1 VNPSAFVSTEIDHV
15 ASRSYERGG
24 LAPWQLRLSTKIM
37 LARMASPTPL
47 KDLAALVG
55 LSTEHFCRSFK
66 ASTGLAPHRWL
77 MNERI
82 DAAKLQL
89 AQGALPI
96 SAISAGLGF
105 CDRSHFTRSFTRV
118 AGTTPFAWQRS
129 LQPADGEA
137 NLPAA

>member
-1 VNPSAFVSTEIDHV
+1 VNRATFVSTEIDLV
-15 ASRSYERGG
+15 APGSYERGG
-24 LAPWQLRLSTKIM
+24 LAPWQLRLSTEIM
-37 LARMASPTPL
+37 LSRMASPTPL

-89 AQGALPI
+89 AQGVLPI
-96 SAISAGLGF
+96 SEITAGLGF
-105 CDRSHFTRSFTRV
+105 YDRSHFTRSFARI

-129 LQPADGEA
+129 FQPADGEA
-137 NLPAA
+137 NLPND